1 MKKKIVLWGLDE
13 NEKKILIGLELLAQD
28 NKVNVYT
35 FPEEIATELFY
46 NKLMDEWRLDKE
58 IEFPVGHSKIERP
71 LSVTEDLLPET
82 IKVQRT
88 DLIARAKAEWHF
100 VVLSSK
106 LYDLYG
112 SELEELKQRIN
123 KMTSYDNAMWEEM
136 KGFWSKVQ
144 SQIFEKNLFKEHGD
158 KLKEQTN
165 YLFDKLKQLRTKAN
179 EELDKISKDNV
190 KGFGERIDAII
201 AKVEQGL
208 GLNPLFDDLKNMQND
223 FKEAEF
229 TRSDRSKIWKR
240 IDEAFKLVKE
250 KKYGKSSSSGG
261 SSSRLERRYQGL
273 LGAIEKMEKSI
284 ARDQKDIDFQ
294 DRKAN
299 ASDGQLEMQIR
310 QAKILMIQERM
321 KSKNEKL
328 NEMLATKADL
338 EARLAKEKER
348 QDKEAQKKE
357 VKKRKE
363 EVKEKIASEI
373 KEQAETLDAEKEKLE
388 NAAEAINEEKTKG
401 GAKSSIISDAIEAVT
416 DAVEDA
422 IDTVKAVTEVV
433 GDNVEAKVE
442 EIREEHQIDEKL
454 GQVKDIV
461 EETMEKVGEKIE
473 EVIDKVMDGGE
484 KVDDSSEEE

>member
-1 MKKKIVLWGLDE
+1 MKKKIVLWGQDE
-13 NEKKILIGLELLAQD
+13 NDKKILIALELLAKE

-35 FPEEIATELFY
+35 FDENIATEEFY

-58 IEFPVGHSKIERP
+58 VDFPEDFTKIERP

-123 KMTSYDNAMWEEM
+123 NMTSYDNAMWEEM

-144 SQIFEKNLFKEHGD
+144 NQIFEKNLFKEHGD

-179 EELDKISKDNV
+179 EELDKISKENV
-190 KGFGERIDAII
+190 KGFIERIDAVI

-208 GLNPLFDDLKNMQND
+208 GLNPLFDDLKNMQNE
-223 FKEAEF
+223 FKQAEF
-229 TRSDRSKIWKR
+229 TRSDRSKVWKR
-240 IDEAFKLVKE
+240 IDEAFKMVKE
-250 KKYGKSSSSGG
+250 KKYGKSSTQGG
-261 SSSRLERRYQGL
+261 NTSRLERRYQGL
-273 LGAIEKMEKSI
+273 LSAIEKMEKSI

-310 QAKILMIQERM
+310 QAKIQMIKERV
-321 KSKNEKL
+321 KSKQEKL
-328 NEMLATKADL
+328 NEMLATKKDL

-348 QDKEAQKKE
+348 QDKEEQRQE

-363 EVKEKIASEI
+363 EVKEKIATEI
-373 KEQAETLDAEKEKLE
+373 KEQADTLDSEKDKLE
-388 NAAEAINEEKTKG
+388 SAAEAINEEKAKG
-401 GAKSSIISDAIEAVT
+401 TSRSSVLSDAMDAVT

-442 EIREEHQIDEKL
+442 ELREEHQIDEKL
-454 GQVKDIV
+454 SQVKDIV
-461 EETMEKVGEKIE
+461 EETMDKVGEKIE
-473 EVIDKVMDGGE
+473 EVIDKVMDGG
-484 KVDDSSEEE
+484 KDSASSEEE